1 MVRALKADEFAREPD
16 HSLRTLV
23 ERVSHLSIFR
33 FLSTTYYLIN
43 RIINRIIEFRCS
55 KEYSRERKFGS
66 IATCSAANYSE
77 PRYTLSAFLFLPS
90 NIDHGCRSELQNI
103 VVSLVHFFAAK
114 HSTHRVV
121 GWRKGHP
128 VAEAILRSE
137 LRGCSSK
144 GG

>member
-33 FLSTTYYLIN
+33 FLSTTYYLISG
-43 RIINRIIEFRCS
+43 IIEFRCS

-66 IATCSAANYSE
+66 IATCSGAMYNE
-77 PRYTLSAFLFLPS
+77 PCSSLIAFLFLL
-90 NIDHGCRSELQNI
+90 NDIDQGCRSELQNT
-103 VVSLVHFFAAK
+103 VVGLVHFFAAK
-114 HSTHRVV
+114 HSTPRVV